1 VSDLVTERLRLRT
14 WRNSDL
20 EPFAAL
26 NADPEVMRHFPEPLD
41 REASDALVGRI
52 KAHFDLHGFGPW
64 VVEIPGITDCAGF
77 VGLMVPTFEA
87 HFTPCIEIG
96 WRLARR
102 YWGKG
107 YATEAATAAL
117 TYAFDTLQADEV
129 VAITVP
135 ANRPSRAVMERLG
148 MIRDPYG
155 DFDHPNLPV
164 GHVLQRHVL
173 YRKKHPSF
181 DRHEGASLQH
191 RHGRA

>member
-1 VSDLVTERLRLRT
+1 MTELVTSRLKLRA
-14 WRNSDL
+14 WRDSDF

-52 KAHFDLHGFGPW
+52 QAHFDRHGFGPW
-64 VVEIPGITDCAGF
+64 VVDIPGVTDCAGF

-96 WRLARR
+96 WRIARP
-102 YWGKG
+102 YWGNG
-107 YATEAATAAL
+107 YATEAAIAAL
-117 TYAFDTLQADEV
+117 DYAFDTLQADEV

-148 MIRDPYG
+148 MVHDPAG
-155 DFDHPNLPV
+155 DFDHPRLPE
-164 GHVLQRHVL
+164 GHFLRRHML
-173 YRKKHPSF
+173 YRIRKPLVP
-181 DRHEGASLQH
+181 A
-191 RHGRA
+191 A

>member
-1 VSDLVTERLRLRT
+1 MSALVTARLRLRA
-14 WRNSDL
+14 WRESDL
-20 EPFAAL
+20 TPFAAL
-26 NADPEVMRHFPEPLD
+26 NADPDVMRHFPEPLD

-52 KAHFDLHGFGPW
+52 QAHFDRHGFGPW

-77 VGLMVPTFEA
+77 VGLMVSAFEA

-96 WRLARR
+96 WRLAKP

-117 TYAFDTLQADEV
+117 AYAFDTLQADEV

-135 ANRPSRAVMERLG
+135 TNRPSRAVMERIG
-148 MIRDPYG
+148 MTRDPYG
-155 DFDHPNLPV
+155 DFDHPNLPE

-173 YRKKHPSF
+173 YRKKRP
-181 DRHEGASLQH
+181 
-191 RHGRA
+191 